1 MRERRCQSSYL
12 IGSVV
17 SVKFKV
23 SSLTEGFTMTN
34 EISNNGRM
42 SLLEKHSNG
51 RCFEDTGTDNYKFV
65 HSDINLGSCMIFFLY
80 TELLS

>member
-1 MRERRCQSSYL
+1 
-12 IGSVV
+12 
-17 SVKFKV
+17 
-23 SSLTEGFTMTN
+23 MTN